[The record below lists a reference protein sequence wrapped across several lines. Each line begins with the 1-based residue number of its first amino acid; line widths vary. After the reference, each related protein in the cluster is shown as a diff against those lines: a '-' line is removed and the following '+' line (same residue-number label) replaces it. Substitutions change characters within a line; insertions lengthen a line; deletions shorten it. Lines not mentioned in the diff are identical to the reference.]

1 MEPEAAQ
8 VEDETPVEAHQE
20 SPLQQNSADTQDDV
34 EPMEQEESSTVIQEE
49 SEAEPQV
56 TFLWSVFGLVCNFID
71 KNYIYVFL

>member
-20 SPLQQNSADTQDDV
+20 SPLRQNSGDAQDDV
-34 EPMEQEESSTVIQEE
+34 EPMEQEESNTVMQEE

-56 TFLWSVFGLVCNFID
+56 TFIWLVFGLVCNWID
-71 KNYIYVFL
+71 KNYIYIYL